1 MATAFINKML
11 ECPICL
17 EEYCQPKALPCQ
29 HTFCL
34 EPCLKDL
41 VNSEKNN
48 IECPICRKIHDLPS
62 GGVEKFPN
70 NFTMLELLEESS
82 NLKNHGLLRSE
93 YTTSTSRNT
102 SPVPTAP
109 PIEVSLNFE
118 KSYLCLGNIQRAKI
132 NRYFFRREKFIYCGR
147 LYGHDH
153 LLIDIIR
160 N

>member
-48 IECPICRKIHDLPS
+48 IECPICRKIHDLPN
-62 GGVEKFPN
+62 GGVAKFPN
-70 NFTMLELLEESS
+70 NFTVLELLEASS

-93 YTTSTSRNT
+93 YTTSRNT

-118 KSYLCLGNIQRAKI
+118 KVLCLGNIQRAKI
-132 NRYFFRREKFIYCGR
+132 NRYFFRKEKFYIVGGSMGMIAY
-147 LYGHDH
+147 
-153 LLIDIIR
+153 
-160 N
+160 

>member
-48 IECPICRKIHDLPS
+48 IECPICRKIHDLPN

-118 KSYLCLGNIQRAKI
+118 KVLPMFGKYPKSQNQ
-132 NRYFFRREKFIYCGR
+132 
-147 LYGHDH
+147 
-153 LLIDIIR
+153 
-160 N
+160 